1 MSKNFEQLF
10 FFSDFFG
17 FFIKKVYFSK
27 TIQYFFLVLS
37 LPPRRVLKTFSE
49 KNLKKKKR
57 FVQKFRTTFC
67 ENASPRSEV
76 RSRVATRFFSS
87 PLSTIHSLPRLG
99 RCFDPEWPQIFSS
112 PTTKNVLL
120 PPLGRWF
127 DPRRQQHFS
136 PSQKRWDNRDK
147 NYGVTRDRTIDQT
160 LQLTTSLPSSHK
172 GKSMKMFIYC
182 LGFRG

>member
-1 MSKNFEQLF
+1 MFV
-10 FFSDFFG
+10 FSDFVYFLS
-17 FFIKKVYFSK
+17 KKVYLSK
-27 TIQYFFLVLS
+27 TTQWFFLVVSRPL
-37 LPPRRVLKTFSE
+37 RRALKTFSE
-49 KNLKKKKR
+49 KNLKKNE
-57 FVQKFRTTFC
+57 FVQKFGTTFC
-67 ENASPRSEV
+67 ENAPPPRSEV

-87 PLSTIHSLPRLG
+87 PLSKIHSLPRLG
-99 RCFDPEWPQIFSS
+99 RWFDPEWPQIFSS

-147 NYGVTRDRTIDQT
+147 NYGVTRDRTIDQA

-172 GKSMKMFIYC
+172 VKSMKMFIYC